1 MKNSEPKVSTM
12 GSLGNRQMTF
22 SSGKDTSKAM
32 KRRADEMR
40 KHRDE
45 RKQLMRSTKGL
56 GLKRIN
62 R

>member
-1 MKNSEPKVSTM
+1 M